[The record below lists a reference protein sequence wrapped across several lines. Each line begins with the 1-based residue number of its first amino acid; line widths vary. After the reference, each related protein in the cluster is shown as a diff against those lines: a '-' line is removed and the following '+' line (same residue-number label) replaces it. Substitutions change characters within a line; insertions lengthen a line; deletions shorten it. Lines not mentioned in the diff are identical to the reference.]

1 MIFEHDVVIVGAGG
15 AGLMAALYAKEGGA
29 DVAVVS
35 KLHPLRSHTG
45 AAQGGIGAAL
55 GNEEED
61 HWLWHAFDT
70 VKGSDYLGDQD
81 AIETMCQDA
90 SRTIV
95 ELEHYGVPF
104 SRNKE
109 GKISQRRFGGHTR
122 NFGEAPVRRA
132 CHAADR
138 TGHTILHTLYDQCL
152 KNNVRFY
159 DEFQVIDQIMT
170 PEGESAGVVAYEI
183 LTGEVHTFHAKIVCY
198 ATGGFGRAF
207 KTTSNA
213 HAGTGDGMAILL
225 RNGLPMEDMEFVQ
238 FHPTGLYRL
247 GILITEGARGEGGI
261 LRNSEGER
269 FMERYAPTVKD
280 LAPRDLVSQCI
291 YKEIQEGR
299 GIKGKEYVHLDLTH
313 VGRDVIEKK
322 LPEIAV
328 FSRTYMGVD
337 PLKEPIPV
345 APTCHYA
352 MGGIPTD
359 YDGRVEKGNRGDVV
373 PGLYAVGECACVSV
387 HGANRL
393 GTNSLVEL
401 VVFGRRAG
409 MRMAREIEQRRDTPR
424 PALPDNPEKT
434 TREMLESILSRTEG
448 EPVVQVRNDLQKT
461 MMDNVSVF
469 RNEETIST
477 ALDDLQEIRKR
488 AHNVVIDDK
497 GTQFNTELMD
507 AVEIGFMV
515 DYAESVA
522 ACALHRTE
530 SRGAHS
536 REDHPKRNDDDWLK
550 HTLFFSNCKGDYDF
564 AYKDVAIT
572 RFQPKERKY

>member
-1 MIFEHDVVIVGAGG
+1 MS
-15 AGLMAALYAKEGGA
+15 ALYAREGGA

-81 AIETMCQDA
+81 AIEALCKDA
-90 SRTIV
+90 PRTV
-95 ELEHYGVPF
+95 YELEHYGVPF
-104 SRNKE
+104 SRNKQ

-138 TGHTILHTLYDQCL
+138 TGHTILHTLYDQCM
-152 KNNVRFY
+152 KKGVRFY
-159 DEFQVIDQIMT
+159 DEFQVLDLLMT
-170 PEGESAGVVAYEI
+170 EDGEASGVVAYEI
-183 LTGEVHTFHAKIVCY
+183 LTGEIHTFHAKIVCF
-198 ATGGFGRAF
+198 ATGGYGRAF

-213 HAGTGDGMAILL
+213 HAGTGDGMSIMM
-225 RNGLPMEDMEFVQ
+225 RRGIPMEDMEFVQ

-280 LAPRDLVSQCI
+280 LAPRDMVSQCI
-291 YKEIQEGR
+291 FKEIREGR
-299 GIKGKEYVHLDLTH
+299 GVQGKDYVHLDLTH
-313 VGRDVIEKK
+313 VGDAVLDKK
-322 LPEIAV
+322 LPEISE
-328 FSRTYMGVD
+328 FSRTYMGVN
-337 PLKEPIPV
+337 PKEEPIPV

-352 MGGIPTD
+352 MGGIPTNA
-359 YDGRVEKGNRGDVV
+359 DGQVEHGARGTTV
-373 PGLYAVGECACVSV
+373 PGLYAVGECGCVSV

-393 GTNSLVEL
+393 GTNSLIDL

-409 MRMAREIEQRRDTPR
+409 MTMAEEINEGRAHRPLPEDPEEWTRNELDRLMSITRD
-424 PALPDNPEKT
+424 
-434 TREMLESILSRTEG
+434 EG
-448 EPVVQVRNDLQKT
+448 EPTVDVRTDLQET

-469 RNEETIST
+469 RNDETLTT
-477 ALDDLQEIRKR
+477 ALEDLQEIRTR
-488 AHNVVIDDK
+488 ARNVVVEDK
-497 GTQFNTELMD
+497 GKQFNTDLMD
-507 AVEIGFMV
+507 AIEIGFMV
-515 DYAESVA
+515 DYAEAIA
-522 ACALHRTE
+522 ASAHRRTE

-536 REDHPKRNDDDWLK
+536 REDYQNRNDDDWLK
-550 HTLFFSNCKGDYDF
+550 HSLFYSDCEGDYEF
-564 AYKDVAIT
+564 KEKEVVIT
-572 RFQPKERKY
+572 RFEPKERKY